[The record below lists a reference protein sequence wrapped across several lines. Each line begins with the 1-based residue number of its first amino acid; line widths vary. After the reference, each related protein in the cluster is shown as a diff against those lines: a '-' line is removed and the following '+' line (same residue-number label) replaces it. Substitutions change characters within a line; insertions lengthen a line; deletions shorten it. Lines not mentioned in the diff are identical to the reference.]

1 MFGIPSVAVVV
12 DGGWFGGKLV
22 KWSRRGWFETWCREG
37 RDRQGGRKEGNVV

>member
-22 KWSRRGWFETWCREG
+22 KLSRRGWFGTWCREG
-37 RDRQGGRKEGNVV
+37 DHQGGRKEENVV